1 MYGTWIMAG
10 WYAMAPYR
18 DAQSL
23 LHCPRCGD
31 SLEAIRDGLAACFN
45 CRGVWLGTAAVTLA
59 FGTTLWTQSTN
70 AWWKRSLVC
79 PVCNQEMAAIITS
92 DTLVDRC
99 PTHGL
104 WLDAGELGRLLNAPA
119 AEELTAL
126 YRQLAPTETMPE
138 IAARQAIRDAERA
151 EARRREFAAQV
162 AAQQQREMTELE
174 IGRLERELAA
184 LREQVR
190 TTEAALAAARARLG

>member
-1 MYGTWIMAG
+1 MT
-10 WYAMAPYR
+10 PYR

-59 FGTTLWTQSTN
+59 FGTRLWTQGTN

-79 PVCNQEMAAIITS
+79 PVCNQEMAAVIAS

-99 PTHGL
+99 ATHGV
-104 WLDAGELGRLLNAPA
+104 WLDAGELGRLLNGPA
-119 AEELTAL
+119 TEELTAL
-126 YRQLAPTETMPE
+126 YRQLAPNETMPE

-151 EARRREFAAQV
+151 EARRRELAAQV
-162 AAQQQREMTELE
+162 AVQEERERTELE
-174 IGRLERELAA
+174 IVRLERDLES
-184 LREQVR
+184 LRAQVR
-190 TTEAALAAARARLG
+190 ASEAALAAARARLT

>member
-1 MYGTWIMAG
+1 MT
-10 WYAMAPYR
+10 PYR
-18 DAQSL
+18 DAHAL

-59 FGTTLWTQSTN
+59 FGNELWAQGTN

-79 PVCNQEMAAIITS
+79 PVCNQEMAAIIAS

-99 PTHGL
+99 GTHGL

-126 YRQLAPTETMPE
+126 YRQLAPNETMPE

-151 EARRREFAAQV
+151 EARRLELAAQV
-162 AAQQQREMTELE
+162 AAQQERERTELD
-174 IGRLERELAA
+174 IARLERDLES
-184 LREQVR
+184 LRAQVR
-190 TTEAALAAARARLG
+190 ATEAALAAARARLR

>member
-1 MYGTWIMAG
+1 
-10 WYAMAPYR
+10 MAPYR

-23 LHCPRCGD
+23 LHCPRCGA

-59 FGTTLWTQSTN
+59 FGTKLWTQGTN
-70 AWWKRSLVC
+70 AWWKRSLAC
-79 PVCNQEMAAIITS
+79 PVCTQEMAALFAS

-119 AEELTAL
+119 TEELAAL
-126 YRQLAPTETMPE
+126 YHHLAPSETMPAL
-138 IAARQAIRDAERA
+138 AAHQAIREAERRA
-151 EARRREFAAQV
+151 EDRRLELAAEV
-162 AAQQQREMTELE
+162 AAQQQRENTELE
-174 IGRLERELAA
+174 IARLERELAA